1 MERVKQPQD
10 EGLNYICHG
19 VRTLQAESKVLGEE
33 RFPDSTLATTWAH
46 LLEEFEKE
54 LVPDAL
60 QRIGVQE
67 RHDAE
72 RYVNPDFESQ
82 INEALGDEMAD
93 IIILLAQLA
102 NKADIDLGA
111 TLAWKWEKVK
121 RRPYQKNP
129 DGVYRHVKED
139 ADGQRG

>member
-1 MERVKQPQD
+1 MATSA
-10 EGLNYICHG
+10 EGGNYIRDG
-19 VRTLQAESKVLGEE
+19 MRTLQAESKVLGEE

-60 QRIGVQE
+60 MLLSVQDW
-67 RHDAE
+67 HAAG
-72 RYVNPDFESQ
+72 RYVHPDLETQVADS
-82 INEALGDEMAD
+82 LGDEMAD
-93 IIILLAQLA
+93 VIILLAQLA
-102 NKADIDLGA
+102 NKAGIDLGA
-111 TLAWKWEKVK
+111 TLAWKWNVVK
-121 RRPYQKNP
+121 GRPYQKNP